1 MSKSIPDRWIPYK
14 ACGKVIEGTRI
25 VCFKVPLRKGVQE
38 HNKAIKEIWDIKT
51 LLHKLPN
58 LGAVVDLTN
67 TARYYNPVELRQAG
81 VLHKKIL
88 MPGRVIPPENKV
100 TQFMDTIDE
109 FLGKDCVAVQVNRAK
124 LGLSSA
130 DILIGV
136 HCTHGLNRTGYMVCR
151 YMRDRLGIQAD
162 DAISRFEK
170 ARGYKI
176 ERENYVADLLGK
188 KAPPPDVGKQD
199 TMIKPIND
207 HDQEDD
213 ASKPRHNKRWG
224 FSNRSGY
231 SNQAGRDNWRK
242 RDHRS
247 GNDNDSGYG
256 NRWGNDN
263 QSRYDNRSEHDNES
277 GYTNRSGSGNRYD
290 KRSVQ
295 YRSPLDQCYDSQHQD
310 EEQYNGFRKRFK
322 YNPFNRNQNGN
333 NSNDNTSGSSSKWDM
348 SGASHR
354 PR

>member
-38 HNKAIKEIWDIKT
+38 HNKAIKEIWDIRT
-51 LLHKLPN
+51 LLNKLPN

-67 TARYYNPVELRQAG
+67 TARYYNPGELREAG
-81 VLHKKIL
+81 ILHKKIL

-109 FLGKDCVAVQVNRAK
+109 FLGKDCDV
-124 LGLSSA
+124 
-130 DILIGV
+130 LIGV

-188 KAPPPDVGKQD
+188 KAPPPDVGKQH
-199 TMIKPIND
+199 TMIKPTND
-207 HDQEDD
+207 HDQEYD
-213 ASKPRHNKRWG
+213 SSNPTHNKRWG
-224 FSNRSGY
+224 FNNRSGY
-231 SNQAGRDNWRK
+231 NNHSGRDNWRK
-242 RDHRS
+242 RD
-247 GNDNDSGYG
+247 NDNDSGYG

-263 QSRYDNRSEHDNES
+263 QSRYGNRSGHDNES
-277 GYTNRSGSGNRYD
+277 GYSNRSESGNRYD

-295 YRSPLDQCYDSQHQD
+295 YRSPLDQCDDTEHQD
-310 EEQYNGFRKRFK
+310 EEQYNGYRKRFK
-322 YNPFNRNQNGN
+322 YNPFNRNRNGN
-333 NSNDNTSGSSSKWDM
+333 NSNDNTSGRSNSKWDM

>member
-25 VCFKVPLRKGVQE
+25 VCFKVPLRKGVQV
-38 HNKAIKEIWDIKT
+38 HNKAIEEIWDIQT
-51 LLHKLPN
+51 LLTTLPN
-58 LGAVVDLTN
+58 LGGVVDLTN
-67 TARYYNPVELRQAG
+67 TARYYNPAELREAG

-109 FLGKDCVAVQVNRAK
+109 FLGKDC
-124 LGLSSA
+124 
-130 DILIGV
+130 DTLIGV

-176 ERENYVADLLGK
+176 ERENYVADILGK

-199 TMIKPIND
+199 TKIKSLDNNA
-207 HDQEDD
+207 QEDD
-213 ASKPRHNKRWG
+213 DSKPRHNNRWE
-224 FSNRSGY
+224 FKSRST
-231 SNQAGRDNWRK
+231 RHDNWRS
-242 RDHRS
+242 RDNRS
-247 GNDNDSGYG
+247 GNDNDSGYRSRWDNDNQSGNGNRWANDNRPRNG

-263 QSRYDNRSEHDNES
+263 RPEMVIDGIVTTKQDLATVGVMAINR
-277 GYTNRSGSGNRYD
+277 GMTIGR
-290 KRSVQ
+290 VMM
-295 YRSPLDQCYDSQHQD
+295 
-310 EEQYNGFRKRFK
+310 
-322 YNPFNRNQNGN
+322 
-333 NSNDNTSGSSSKWDM
+333 T
-348 SGASHR
+348 
-354 PR
+354 

>member
-51 LLHKLPN
+51 LLNKFPN

-67 TARYYNPVELRQAG
+67 TARYYNPGELREAG

-100 TQFMDTIDE
+100 IQFMDTIDE
-109 FLGKDCVAVQVNRAK
+109 FLGKDC
-124 LGLSSA
+124 

-188 KAPPPDVGKQD
+188 MAPPPDVGKQN

-213 ASKPRHNKRWG
+213 VSKPRHNKRWG
-224 FSNRSGY
+224 FNNRSGH
-231 SNQAGRDNWRK
+231 DNWRK
-242 RDHRS
+242 RDNQD
-247 GNDNDSGYG
+247 GGSGYG
-256 NRWGNDN
+256 NRWSNDN
-263 QSRYDNRSEHDNES
+263 QSKDVNSSGRDNES
-277 GYTNRSGSGNRYD
+277 GYTNRSGSGNQYD
-290 KRSVQ
+290 KRSLQ
-295 YRSPLDQCYDSQHQD
+295 YRSPLDQCDDMEHQD
-310 EEQYNGFRKRFK
+310 QEEYNEYRKRFK
-322 YNPFNRNQNGN
+322 YNPYSRNRNRN
-333 NSNDNTSGSSSKWDM
+333 NSNDTPTSGRSSSKWDM